1 MALGGPRARPTSR
14 SLSRVAGGVGGKVS
28 CCDATPSVWW
38 FSPPPTSPCLFLVD
52 YRCASRPHGPAAC
65 SPARARAGRP
75 MAAGG
80 VVV

>member
-38 FSPPPTSPCLFLVD
+38 FSPPPTSPCLFLVV
-52 YRCASRPHGPAAC
+52 YRCTSRPHGPAAC
-65 SPARARAGRP
+65 SPARVRAASTI
-75 MAAGG
+75 AAGG
-80 VVV
+80 VGV